1 MESVSKIPRIRI
13 FGFWLGALLFLFILL
28 FVDLDPQKPVL
39 TNMLAVALLMAVWW
53 VFEVVPLAVTALLPV
68 VLYPVLGIM
77 NGKVVSQTYV
87 NHIIFLFLG
96 GFMVALAM
104 QRWNLHKRRAL
115 RILMINGTKPINILL
130 GFMFA
135 STFLSMW
142 ISNTATTMMMLPIL
156 LSVADKLQESIG
168 AKKSDRFVIGLLL
181 GVAYSASIGGV
192 ATLVGTPPNPMFT
205 KIFQIMF
212 PQGPEI
218 NFVDWFIFALPISVV
233 LFVVTWLLLYLM
245 YSRHLK
251 GVKISK
257 STFRDQYRLLGK
269 PTFEERV
276 VLVDFIL
283 LALAW
288 LTRSP
293 LHIGSVTL
301 PGWSQWFAHPEYFN
315 DGTVAMIFALPLY
328 IFPTNDKNSRYIMNW
343 EYSKQLPWNI
353 VLLFGGGFALAQG
366 FKDSGLSVWFGHQL
380 VGLSSIHPIFLVL
393 SIALLMTFLTE
404 LTSNTATTQIIL
416 PVIASL
422 AVSIHINPLLLMLP
436 ATVSASM
443 AFMLPVATPPNAI
456 IFGSNKISVMQMAK
470 TGLLLNLVGA
480 VVITLMTY
488 YWGVSVFH
496 IDLTAMP
503 DWAMIAK

>member
-1 MESVSKIPRIRI
+1 
-13 FGFWLGALLFLFILL
+13 
-28 FVDLDPQKPVL
+28 
-39 TNMLAVALLMAVWW
+39 MLA
-53 VFEVVPLAVTALLPV
+53 TA
-68 VLYPVLGIM
+68 
-77 NGKVVSQTYV
+77 
-87 NHIIFLFLG
+87 
-96 GFMVALAM
+96 
-104 QRWNLHKRRAL
+104 
-115 RILMINGTKPINILL
+115 
-130 GFMFA
+130 
-135 STFLSMW
+135 FLSMW

-156 LSVADKLQESIG
+156 LSVGDKLQESMG
-168 AKKSDRFVIGLLL
+168 TKKTDRFIIGLLL

-218 NFVDWFIFALPISVV
+218 NFVDWFIFALPISFV
-233 LFVVTWLLLYLM
+233 LFISTWLLLYLM

-251 GVKISK
+251 GVNISK
-257 STFRDQYRLLGK
+257 STFRNEYKSLGK
-269 PTFEERV
+269 PSFEESV
-276 VLVDFIL
+276 VLVDFVL

-288 LTRSP
+288 LTRAP
-293 LHIGSVTL
+293 LHVGSVTL
-301 PGWSQWFAHPEYFN
+301 PGWSQLFKHPEFFN

-328 IFPTNDKNSRYIMNW
+328 IFPTKEDNSRYIMNW

-366 FKDSGLSVWFGHQL
+366 FKNSGLSIWFGDQL
-380 VGLSSIHPIFLVL
+380 IGLSGIHPIFLII

-436 ATVSASM
+436 ATMSASM

-456 IFGSNKISVMQMAK
+456 VFGSNKISIMQMAK
-470 TGLLLNLVGA
+470 TGLLLNLIGA

-488 YWGVSVFH
+488 LWGVSVFH
-496 IDLTAMP
+496 IDVNAMP
-503 DWAMIAK
+503 HWAVIAN